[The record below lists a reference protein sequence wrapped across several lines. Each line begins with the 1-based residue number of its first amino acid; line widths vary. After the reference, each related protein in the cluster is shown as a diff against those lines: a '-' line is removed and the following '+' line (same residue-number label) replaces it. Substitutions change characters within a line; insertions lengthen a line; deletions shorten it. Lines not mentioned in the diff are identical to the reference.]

1 MRNLLC
7 LCGGIAIAAALIWVP
22 MRSRAKKV
30 SESTSSAGAE
40 GQVVASNSEG
50 DASASVAGRGGA
62 STVAAADEGPF
73 LGFDRNIYP
82 GDDALPIL
90 RKTFAFAG
98 FWVGPPPGEKTNTWQ
113 GKRELM
119 KSLGFGL
126 AALYRARALNEV
138 KKDAAAKQKAVID
151 AKAAAAG
158 AKAEGFAPNSVIFL
172 DIEDGGRLPPTF
184 HTYLRAWADELNRA
198 GYRPGVYCSA
208 IPNKTDQNIRTADDI
223 RDHMGGREL
232 VYWVY
237 NDVCP
242 PAPGC
247 VASKTPHVR
256 GGGVPY
262 AAIWQYVQSPRRKEF
277 TGKCAAT
284 YNADGNCY
292 APGDTAHA
300 WFLDLNS
307 AKSADPSS
315 AAVTASAE

>member
-1 MRNLLC
+1 MRIMLC
-7 LCGGIAIAAALIWVP
+7 LCGAAALGAALILVP
-22 MRSRAKKV
+22 MRPRSRNVGDSKGV
-30 SESTSSAGAE
+30 TSS
-40 GQVVASNSEG
+40 
-50 DASASVAGRGGA
+50 
-62 STVAAADEGPF
+62 VAAAGLAASTDSSASLGATATPEKGPF

-82 GDDALPIL
+82 GDDAMPIL
-90 RKTFAFAG
+90 RKTFAYAG
-98 FWVGPPPGEKTNTWQ
+98 FWVGPPPGEKINTWK

-119 KSLGFGL
+119 KSLGFGF
-126 AALYRARALNEV
+126 AVLYRARALNEV

-151 AKAAAAG
+151 AKAAAEG
-158 AKAEGFAPNSVIFL
+158 AKSEGFAPNTVIFL

-184 HTYLRAWADELNRA
+184 HTYLRAWADELSRA

-208 IPNKTDQNIRTADDI
+208 IPNKTDENIRTADDI
-223 RDHMGGREL
+223 REHMHEREL

-247 VASKTPHVR
+247 VAAKTPPVAN
-256 GGGVPY
+256 GGVPY
-262 AAIWQYVQSPRRKEF
+262 AAMWQYVQSPRRKEF
-277 TGKCAAT
+277 TAKCAST

-307 AKSADPSS
+307 ANSADPSS
-315 AAVTASAE
+315 AE

>member
-1 MRNLLC
+1 MMRTLVSC
-7 LCGGIAIAAALIWVP
+7 CGVIVAIAAIVWIP
-22 MRSRAKKV
+22 MRSHTRQI
-30 SESTSSAGAE
+30 S
-40 GQVVASNSEG
+40 
-50 DASASVAGRGGA
+50 ASADATA
-62 STVAAADEGPF
+62 STVATASSVSRAPAEEEGPF

-90 RKTFAFAG
+90 RKTFAYAG
-98 FWVGPPPGEKTNTWQ
+98 FWVGPPPGEKINTWK
-113 GKRELM
+113 GKREPM
-119 KSLGFGL
+119 KSLGFGF
-126 AALYRARALNEV
+126 AVLYRARALNEV

-151 AKAAAAG
+151 AKAAAEG
-158 AKAEGFAPNSVIFL
+158 AKAEGFAANTVIFL

-184 HTYLRAWADELNRA
+184 HGYLRAWADELSRA

-208 IPNKTDQNIRTADDI
+208 IPNKTDENIRTSDDI

-262 AAIWQYVQSPRRKEF
+262 AAVWQYVQSPRRKEF
-277 TGKCAAT
+277 TAKCAGT
-284 YNADGNCY
+284 YNGDGNCY
-292 APGDTAHA
+292 APGDTARA

-315 AAVTASAE
+315 AE

>member
-1 MRNLLC
+1 MRTLVLF
-7 LCGGIAIAAALIWVP
+7 GGVIVAIAAVVWMP
-22 MRSRAKKV
+22 MRSR
-30 SESTSSAGAE
+30 SRQIS
-40 GQVVASNSEG
+40 
-50 DASASVAGRGGA
+50 ASASVVGAESAA
-62 STVAAADEGPF
+62 STAAVAPASAAAAEDEGPF

-90 RKTFAFAG
+90 RKTFAYAG
-98 FWVGPPPGEKTNTWQ
+98 FWVGPPPGEKINTWK

-119 KSLGFGL
+119 KSLGFGF
-126 AALYRARALNEV
+126 AVLYRARAFNEV
-138 KKDAAAKQKAVID
+138 KKDVAAKQKAVID
-151 AKAAAAG
+151 AKAAAEG
-158 AKAEGFAPNSVIFL
+158 AKAEGFAANTVIFL

-184 HTYLRAWADELNRA
+184 HNYLRAWADELSRA

-208 IPNKTDQNIRTADDI
+208 IPIKTDENVRTSDDI
-223 RDHMGGREL
+223 RSHMGGREL

-242 PAPGC
+242 PSPGC

-262 AAIWQYVQSPRRKEF
+262 AAMWQYVQSPRRKEF
-277 TGKCAAT
+277 TAKCAAT

-292 APGDTAHA
+292 AAGDTARA

-315 AAVTASAE
+315 AE